1 MFKSKYDL
9 WLENQNEAT
18 RVYLKNQRKEDDKL
32 IWLGFGLGIPVGL
45 ILAVLIFNLLAWSH
59 KYAIPVFR

>member
-45 ILAVLIFNLLAWSH
+45 ILAVLIFNLLA
-59 KYAIPVFR
+59 